1 MGIRADSGVRHSS
14 RASHDGNG
22 VTPTPVCRAWLPP
35 KPCAQASDVWFAQ
48 HGLGPCSNL
57 KLETVTLD
65 TSPTKLRPMPAR
77 RFFLYL
83 TVLLGVV
90 LPGAALRLMS
100 VHWNQRLQGD
110 VNLYALTAREFQR
123 VSRLEYP
130 FKYDYYGASRYE
142 SMRAQATQHPPL
154 FPFLGGLVSKLTGN
168 SDTFASLR
176 NICLITGLMLLG
188 LVVELARATPLPVSA
203 PVALTLAAFLP
214 MLVDFS
220 GNGSPYIILA
230 AIFAGLSIL
239 LLRFDPDRPR
249 HYVLIG
255 ILLALGYMV
264 HAAITLA
271 VPGVI
276 LFFASIAKRLRFSYL
291 LMLCTAGFL
300 TLAPMM
306 VWNMSY
312 QGVPIYSTAPL
323 QFRVAYGAAEV
334 GIRDGIIK
342 TYPTSR
348 SLLSLL
354 KRYPRMEWHAVQA
367 QLGVVA
373 FALGPG
379 MLLLASMGLKRLLD
393 QGTITLL
400 AMLGPSASYLAFS
413 LLIPFSTPR
422 YVLPVFPVM
431 CVIASVGYK
440 ALTAV
445 GRRGMILASLF
456 LLLTAV
462 WWIADFR
469 FSPNQTRY
477 YVEDTA
483 YTADYDAMKQLALR
497 MRTIRPGV
505 VLSYSRRLDSGLE
518 TAYYHDLPLVSG
530 RRGLELFDQ
539 PEVEKLVHDFHVSYI
554 WTDESLLEKVQ
565 EWFPRARVVLTGP
578 PFSLLELTP
587 NEEPVGDLPKG
598 STASTRVLSP

>member
-1 MGIRADSGVRHSS
+1 MDKA
-14 RASHDGNG
+14 
-22 VTPTPVCRAWLPP
+22 
-35 KPCAQASDVWFAQ
+35 F
-48 HGLGPCSNL
+48 LGKHFL
-57 KLETVTLD
+57 QGGQ
-65 TSPTKLRPMPAR
+65 R
-77 RFFLYL
+77 RQFVLSL
-83 TVLLGVV
+83 ALLLGVV
-90 LPGAALRLMS
+90 LAGTVLRLMS

-110 VNLYALTAREFQR
+110 VNLYALTAREFYR

-142 SMRAQATQHPPL
+142 SMRSQATQHPPL
-154 FPFLGGLVSKLTGN
+154 FPFLAGLISKLTQN
-168 SDTFASLR
+168 SDTFIVLR
-176 NICLITGLMLLG
+176 CVCFITGLIVLG
-188 LVVELARATPLPVSA
+188 LVVVLARFTPLPVSA
-203 PVALTLAAFLP
+203 PVALALAAFLP

-230 AIFAGLSIL
+230 AILAGVSIV

-264 HAAITLA
+264 HGAIALA

-276 LFFASIAKRLRFSYL
+276 LFFALNARRVRFSYL
-291 LMLCTAGFL
+291 LMLCAAGFL

-312 QGVPIYSTAPL
+312 QCVPIYSTSPL
-323 QFRVAYGAAEV
+323 ILRIGYGAAEV

-354 KRYPRMEWHAVQA
+354 KSLPRMEWNAVQA
-367 QLGVVA
+367 HLGILA
-373 FALGPG
+373 LALGPG
-379 MLLLASMGLKRLLD
+379 VLLLASMGLKRLLD
-393 QGTITLL
+393 KGSITLV

-413 LLIPFSTPR
+413 SLIGMPQARFL
-422 YVLPVFPVM
+422 VPVFPVM
-431 CVIASVGYK
+431 CVVAAVGYK
-440 ALTAV
+440 ALTEV
-445 GRRGMILASLF
+445 GRRGIILASLLI
-456 LLLTAV
+456 LLSAV
-462 WWIADFR
+462 WWAADYK

-477 YVEDTA
+477 YFEDTA

-505 VLSYSRRLDSGLE
+505 VLGYSRRIDSGLD
-518 TAYYHDLPLVSG
+518 AVYYHDLPFVWG
-530 RRGLELFDQ
+530 RGGFNLFER
-539 PEVEKLVHDFHVSYI
+539 PEVEKLVQDFHVSYI
-554 WTDESLLEKVQ
+554 WTDESLLEKLQ

-578 PFSLLELTP
+578 PFSLLELRP
-587 NEEPVGDLPKG
+587 NEDPVGDLPKG
-598 STASTRVLSP
+598 STASMRILSP